1 MSDFNPFEFTNSVGT
16 ALIDNNLG
24 TNFFGDNATDKAIK
38 AQTQGT
44 NQANAVLGGAYGVQN
59 DLLNPWAQTGTKSMT
74 SLANNDF
81 MNNWQQDPGYQ
92 FRLDEGNKAINAAAS
107 ARGLGNSG
115 ATMKALARYGQD
127 YATGEY
133 DKVYNRNYNRLSQL
147 AGFGQDATNSM
158 VNASANYGN
167 SVSNNYMG
175 LGNANAAAQVAQS
188 NRFNNLLGQGA
199 QGATMALM
207 ASDERLK
214 TEITPINKEDL
225 EEMKF
230 HLKAFAFKYK
240 DELFGKGEWIGV
252 MAQDLEKS
260 KIGKTLVVEDEQ
272 GNKLVD
278 LKKVMSLFLAT
289 LAEG

>member
-1 MSDFNPFEFTNSVGT
+1 MGSSGSNPFEFVNGVGST
-16 ALIDNNLG
+16 VIDDTFG
-24 TNFFGDNATDKAIK
+24 TNIFGSNSKDRAIN

-44 NQANAVLGGAYGVQN
+44 NQANAALDSAYGVQN

-167 SVSNNYMG
+167 SVANNYMG
-175 LGNANAAAQVAQS
+175 LGNANAAAQLAQA
-188 NRFNNLLGQGA
+188 NRFSNLLGQGA
-199 QGATMALM
+199 QAAAT
-207 ASDERLK
+207 
-214 TEITPINKEDL
+214 
-225 EEMKF
+225 
-230 HLKAFAFKYK
+230 YY
-240 DELFGKGEWIGV
+240 G
-252 MAQDLEKS
+252 Q
-260 KIGKTLVVEDEQ
+260 
-272 GNKLVD
+272 
-278 LKKVMSLFLAT
+278 KK
-289 LAEG
+289 

>member
-1 MSDFNPFEFTNSVGT
+1 MGSGSKNPFEFVNGVGST
-16 ALIDNNLG
+16 VIDDTFG
-24 TNFFGDNATDKAIK
+24 TNIFGSNSKDRAIN

-44 NQANAVLGGAYGVQN
+44 NQANAALDSSFNVQA
-59 DLLNPWAQTGTKSMT
+59 DLLNPWMQTGTKSMT

-167 SVSNNYMG
+167 SVANNYMG
-175 LGNANAAAQVAQS
+175 LGNANAAAQLAQA
-188 NRFNNLLGQGA
+188 NRFSNLLGQGA
-199 QGATMALM
+199 QAAAT
-207 ASDERLK
+207 
-214 TEITPINKEDL
+214 
-225 EEMKF
+225 
-230 HLKAFAFKYK
+230 YY
-240 DELFGKGEWIGV
+240 G
-252 MAQDLEKS
+252 Q
-260 KIGKTLVVEDEQ
+260 
-272 GNKLVD
+272 
-278 LKKVMSLFLAT
+278 KK
-289 LAEG
+289 

>member
-1 MSDFNPFEFTNSVGT
+1 MGFDLGNSFDFVNGVGST
-16 ALIDNNLG
+16 VIDDTFG
-24 TNFFGDNATDKAIK
+24 TNIFGSNSKDRAIN

-44 NQANAVLGGAYGVQN
+44 NRANAVLDSSFNVQA
-59 DLLNPWAQTGTKSMT
+59 DLLNPWMQTGTRSMT

-167 SVSNNYMG
+167 SVANNYMG
-175 LGNANAAAQVAQS
+175 LGNANAAAQLAQA
-188 NRFNNLLGQGA
+188 NRFSNLLGQGA
-199 QGATMALM
+199 QAAAT
-207 ASDERLK
+207 
-214 TEITPINKEDL
+214 
-225 EEMKF
+225 
-230 HLKAFAFKYK
+230 YY
-240 DELFGKGEWIGV
+240 G
-252 MAQDLEKS
+252 Q
-260 KIGKTLVVEDEQ
+260 
-272 GNKLVD
+272 
-278 LKKVMSLFLAT
+278 KK
-289 LAEG
+289 